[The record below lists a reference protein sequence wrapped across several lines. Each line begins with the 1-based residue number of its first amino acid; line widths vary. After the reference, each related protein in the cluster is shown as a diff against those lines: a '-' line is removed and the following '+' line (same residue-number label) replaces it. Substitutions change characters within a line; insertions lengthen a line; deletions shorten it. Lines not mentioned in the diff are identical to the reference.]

1 MFRVIWDKETGGV
14 RLVNKVLSETLGVA
28 PRPVFFEELDLLKLN
43 ELGWQYPKCKEPL
56 LWACN
61 KQYFYRGDFVF
72 EVKGA
77 NLYNAPQVLL
87 QSGAENL
94 TLQPVDVATMLHRCN
109 DYMFLAES
117 EAIEFIRD
125 TYLQY
130 ANARHSIEK
139 VKANQL
145 DYEALA
151 AKAEKSQKRK
161 MAIVKQDCD
170 SFDIM
175 PLTAAKEE
183 GKKVYQTT
191 KIDVFLASF
200 SGGKDSQVVLDLC
213 TRAIPPSD
221 FEVIYSDTGYELP
234 SSLALYEE
242 VKAHYHKLFPEL
254 RFRTARNHESVLN
267 YWDKIGTPSDTHRWC
282 CSVMKTAPL
291 YRMLKVE
298 GSNKQAKVLAY
309 EGVRAEESVKRNGYN
324 RIGKGSKHS
333 QNVINAHP
341 ILYWNTTEVFIYLFE
356 NNLPINSAYRIGKP
370 RVGCLIC
377 PFSSEWDDMIASKIY
392 SNYLNPFVGR
402 IREWSKQSGV
412 GNIDEFMANRKWKI
426 RASGREDLSNTKIIL
441 KQLEP
446 NFSAIIENPKNDIFI
461 WLPALGEYSLSKN
474 DKYTKTGQLRYDNE
488 IYSFEVHQEKSRTR
502 VTVLNTSGNTSLI
515 GHLRKLINKTAYCI
529 QCEVCE
535 IDCPTGALKVLPQ
548 VEIERTMCIHCK
560 KCFDMHDS
568 GCIAADSTRK
578 IIETNKKMD
587 KFSSVKAYKSFGM
600 RNEWLS
606 EYFANPN
613 DFWKSN
619 SLGTAQFDSFKGWL
633 KDATII
639 DEKNKI
645 TAQGSL
651 LMSLYENDQNLV
663 WEIIWVTL
671 SCNSYIVKWFMDN
684 IKIGQIFEKKTL
696 SDFMLATGAPATKT
710 TIEAA
715 SGALLQLFRNSPL
728 GEEYSFAIPIGNNK
742 YIRKSNDYVTD
753 GGILFYL
760 YKHAELANSKA
771 LRVSDCYNENSTL
784 NALNVFGINRNEFE
798 KKLRELNGLSQ
809 NVIIADLNTGL
820 DNITL
825 RGDIDAIKAVSLL
838 IDYND

>member
-1 MFRVIWDKETGGV
+1 M
-14 RLVNKVLSETLGVA
+14 NKVLSETLGVA

-87 QSGAENL
+87 QPGAENL

-298 GSNKQAKVLAY
+298 GSNKQARVLAF

-324 RIGKGSKHS
+324 RIGKGIKH
-333 QNVINAHP
+333 NGVINARP
-341 ILYWNTTEVFIYLFE
+341 ILTWNTTEVFLYLLKY
-356 NNLPINSAYRIGKP
+356 NLSINSAYRLGKP

-377 PFSSEWDDMIASKIY
+377 PFSSEWDDMIVNKAYNRELS
-392 SNYLNPFVGR
+392 PF
-402 IREWSKQSGV
+402 
-412 GNIDEFMANRKWKI
+412 IDKLEQWAKSRQIPNLKEYIQEHKWK
-426 RASGREDLSNTKIIL
+426 
-441 KQLEP
+441 
-446 NFSAIIENPKNDIFI
+446 
-461 WLPALGEYSLSKN
+461 
-474 DKYTKTGQLRYDNE
+474 LR
-488 IYSFEVHQEKSRTR
+488 S
-502 VTVLNTSGNTSLI
+502 SGNTIDSCSSVYFKTTSSVFQAIISNAAKDITVWLPTIGPVVFYNGENVITGNFKYKNTIYNFQIDYDKKKQQFTFTVPDITDIVLI
-515 GHLRKLINKTAYCI
+515 GLLKKICYKSTYCI
-529 QCEVCE
+529 NCEACEVE
-535 IDCPTGALKVLPQ
+535 CPTGALSVYPLVTVDSQKC
-548 VEIERTMCIHCK
+548 THCFNCLEFHTK
-560 KCFDMHDS
+560 
-568 GCIAADSTRK
+568 GCIVADSLSMTTSIDSK
-578 IIETNKKMD
+578 LSGISGYGT
-587 KFSSVKAYKSFGM
+587 FGL
-600 RNEWLS
+600 REEWLADFFADPD
-606 EYFANPN
+606 YFWGNN
-613 DFWKSN
+613 V
-619 SLGTAQFDSFKGWL
+619 LGKKQVPSFKAWL
-633 KDATII
+633 KDAEII
-639 DEKNKI
+639 DIKSKLTNTGLELLKLYQTMPDI
-645 TAQGSL
+645 T
-651 LMSLYENDQNLV
+651 
-663 WEIIWVTL
+663 WEIIWINLCHNSTL
-671 SCNSYIVKWFMDN
+671 IKWFVSN
-684 IKIGQIFEKKTL
+684 IKPNSVFSKDKMLSIYKEQYQDGVTTFEYALQALNNFL
-696 SDFMLATGAPATKT
+696 SST
-710 TIEAA
+710 
-715 SGALLQLFRNSPL
+715 
-728 GEEYSFAIPIGNNK
+728 PIGNEFNQK
-742 YIRKSNDYVTD
+742 VEISKNESKRESYDYLTE
-753 GGILFYL
+753 YSTAYSL
-760 YKHAELANSKA
+760 YKMSEINGIKS
-771 LRVSDCYNENSTL
+771 LRVSDLYQTDVHQGPFAEFGISQQFFEKNLRTL
-784 NALNVFGINRNEFE
+784 NSSSNRLLVAE
-798 KKLRELNGLSQ
+798 
-809 NVIIADLNTGL
+809 LNTGL
-820 DNITL
+820 DHISL
-825 RGDIDAIKAVSLL
+825 RDDISSLDIIKLL
-838 IDYND
+838 NK

>member
-234 SSLALYEE
+234 SSLAMYEE

-254 RFRTARNHESVLN
+254 LFRTARNHESVLN

-291 YRMLKVE
+291 YRLLKVE
-298 GSNKQAKVLAY
+298 GSNKQAKVLTFD
-309 EGVRAEESVKRNGYN
+309 GVRAEESTKRSTYE
-324 RIGKGSKHS
+324 RIGKGVKHDT
-333 QNVINAHP
+333 VINASP
-341 ILYWNTTEVFIYLFE
+341 ILDWNSTEIYLYLFKY
-356 NNLPINSAYRIGKP
+356 NLPINSAYRKGMT

-377 PFSSEWDDMIASKIY
+377 PFSSEWNEMVASNCY
-392 SNYLNPFVGR
+392 TEQLSPFVSR
-402 IREWSKQSGV
+402 IEESVKASGV
-412 GNIDEFMANRKWKI
+412 QDVEDYIKEGNWKR
-426 RASGREDLSNTKIIL
+426 RAGGRGIKCMSYLEVLSIKPDLKI
-441 KQLEP
+441 KCV
-446 NFSAIIENPKNDIFI
+446 NPQKDIKL
-461 WLPALGEYSLSKN
+461 WLPAIGDFTINDNATKNSIKGELLFQK
-474 DKYTKTGQLRYDNE
+474 Q
-488 IYSFEVHQEKSRTR
+488 IYAFSIKQ
-502 VTVLNTSGNTSLI
+502 N
-515 GHLRKLINKTAYCI
+515 NKTFDITFHNTYESPVLQGLIKRALYKATYCI
-529 QCEVCE
+529 NCESCEVE
-535 IDCPTGALKVLPQ
+535 CPTGALSIIPTTFINKS
-548 VEIERTMCIHCK
+548 MCVHCH
-560 KCFDMHDS
+560 KCLTFHAF
-568 GCIAADSTRK
+568 GCIVANSLSISEKNNDMKLISYNNFGLREEWLDVFLSSPETYFIDNTHGLHPKEQLPNFVKWIHHAGIIDDTKSRNLTEFGKLLYQIHVDMSDLMWELIWINLSKKSPIAKWYKEKIDWNYSFTQQDIQELVKNDYPNDSITTIKNIVYALFRTFK
-578 IIETNKKMD
+578 ESPIGEMGLLQETSRLRFTKKPCENISREAVA
-587 KFSSVKAYKSFGM
+587 FSLYMYGEEKSIKSF
-600 RNEWLS
+600 RISDL
-606 EYFANPN
+606 Y
-613 DFWKSN
+613 SN
-619 SLGTAQFDSFKGWL
+619 
-633 KDATII
+633 
-639 DEKNKI
+639 N
-645 TAQGSL
+645 
-651 LMSLYENDQNLV
+651 
-663 WEIIWVTL
+663 
-671 SCNSYIVKWFMDN
+671 CNS
-684 IKIGQIFEKKTL
+684 GIFKE
-696 SDFMLATGAPATKT
+696 
-710 TIEAA
+710 
-715 SGALLQLFRNSPL
+715 
-728 GEEYSFAIPIGNNK
+728 
-742 YIRKSNDYVTD
+742 
-753 GGILFYL
+753 
-760 YKHAELANSKA
+760 
-771 LRVSDCYNENSTL
+771 
-784 NALNVFGINRNEFE
+784 FGIPKEKLENHLRSLNSENNRILTAE
-798 KKLRELNGLSQ
+798 
-809 NVIIADLNTGL
+809 LNTGL
-820 DNITL
+820 DHISL
-825 RGDIDAIKAVSLL
+825 RDDLNAIKAIAILTQ
-838 IDYND
+838 